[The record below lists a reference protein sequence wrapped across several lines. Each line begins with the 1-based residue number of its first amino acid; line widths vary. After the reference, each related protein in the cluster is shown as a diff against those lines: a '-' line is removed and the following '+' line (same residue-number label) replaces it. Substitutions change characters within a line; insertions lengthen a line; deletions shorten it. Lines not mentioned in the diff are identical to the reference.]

1 MIEVWKPIPG
11 FESCGFVSSL
21 GRIRSAS
28 GKDRKTSVATNGYE
42 RVGLHGGKVT
52 VLVHRLVAQAFCD
65 GHSDEL
71 SVNHKDGNK
80 LNNCFDNL
88 EWATHSENIKHAFRT
103 GLKTANKTNMI
114 IPDEVFAQ
122 LVDRIKSGERQS
134 AIAAEFNVSRAAVCK
149 RLKEWKGVAA

>member
-11 FESCGFVSSL
+11 FESCGFISSL
-21 GRIRSAS
+21 GRVRSAA
-28 GKDRKTSVATNGYE
+28 GKDRKTSVSHRGYE

-52 VLVHRLVAQAFCD
+52 VFVHRLVALAFCD

-88 EWATHSENIKHAFRT
+88 EWVTHSENIKHAFRT

-122 LVDRIKSGERQS
+122 LVGRIKSGERQS